1 MTQRELTLSPVPVRR
16 LTLAVLMASALGVF
30 AGVQAP
36 SAHAGVAVDIDIA
49 PPAPRV
55 VVAPPPR
62 AGFVWAPGYWNWNGR
77 SHVWHDGYWV
87 RERRGSHWVPD
98 AWVSRGPH
106 YHFQRGHWER

>member
-1 MTQRELTLSPVPVRR
+1 MTQRVRTLS
-16 LTLAVLMASALGVF
+16 LAAMLAVTLGAL
-30 AGVQAP
+30 AGVHTSTAQ
-36 SAHAGVAVDIDIA
+36 AGVAVDIDIA

-55 VVAPPPR
+55 IGAPPPR

-77 SHVWHDGYWV
+77 GHVWHEGYWV
-87 RERRGSHWVPD
+87 RERPGYHWVPD

>member
-1 MTQRELTLSPVPVRR
+1 MAQRVASMS
-16 LTLAVLMASALGVF
+16 LAVPAAMLALAFGL
-30 AGVQAP
+30 QAP
-36 SAHAGVAVDIDIA
+36 SAQAGVAVDIDIA

-55 VVAPPPR
+55 IVAPPPR

-87 RERRGSHWVPD
+87 RERRGYHCVPD

-106 YHFQRGHWER
+106 YHYQRGHWER